1 MFKKYQLRFYNFR
14 LIIWMI
20 LASGIGVAVINSA
33 KDESYAIK
41 QCIGLVVCLV
51 MMFVLSLI
59 DYNWILKYY
68 WVIYAVNI
76 ILLLSVKLF
85 GKTVGGAKR
94 WIEIKSDS
102 ISIQPSEFAKVFLIL
117 FLAKILSMGRKQLNT
132 YKFLLI
138 VALLLMVPI
147 ALIVSQPDLS
157 TTVLLCMILFT
168 VLYCAGLSY
177 KIMGIALAILVPI
190 GAILFIDV
198 QQENPFF
205 FKYYQKNRIM
215 AFIDPENYD
224 ETSYQQN
231 YAEQAIGS
239 GQLNGKGLNN
249 DDASSIKNA
258 GYIAEA
264 QTDFIFAVVG
274 EELGFVG
281 GCVILL
287 LLALIILECVIAAI
301 RAKDFTGRLICCGM
315 ASFITFQT
323 FINIGVAT
331 RLLPNTGLPLPF
343 ISYGLSSLV
352 TLFGGMG
359 IVLNI
364 CLQRQSYDD

>member
-1 MFKKYQLRFYNFR
+1 MFKKYQLRYYNFR
-14 LIIWMI
+14 LIIWV
-20 LASGIGVAVINSA
+20 LVTSVIGVFVINSA
-33 KDESYAIK
+33 KDSSFALK
-41 QCIGLVVCLV
+41 QAVGIGLGLV
-51 MMFVLSLI
+51 IMIVFSLI

-68 WVIYAVNI
+68 WLIYAVNI
-76 ILLLSVKLF
+76 FLLVTVKLF
-85 GKTVGGAKR
+85 GKEVGGAKR
-94 WIEIKSDS
+94 WIEIRKDS
-102 ISIQPSEFAKVFLIL
+102 ISIQPSEFAKLFLIL
-117 FLAKILSMGRKQLNT
+117 FTAKVISMGKKQLNT
-132 YKFLLI
+132 AKFLVILA
-138 VALLLMVPI
+138 ALLAVP
-147 ALIVSQPDLS
+147 LGLVVSQPDLS
-157 TTVLLCMILFT
+157 TTVLLCMIL
-168 VLYCAGLSY
+168 VIVIYCAGLSY
-177 KIMGIALAILVPI
+177 KIIGIVLALLVPI
-190 GAILFIDV
+190 TAVLVIDV
-198 QQENPFF
+198 QQEDPFF
-205 FKYYQKNRIM
+205 FKDYQKNRIM

-224 ETSYQQN
+224 ETSYQQK

-287 LLALIILECVIAAI
+287 LLALIILECIIAAI
-301 RAKDFTGRLICCGM
+301 RAKDFTGRLISCGM
-315 ASFITFQT
+315 AAFIAFQT

-331 RLLPNTGLPLPF
+331 RVLPNTGLPLPF
-343 ISYGLSSLV
+343 LSYGLSSLV
-352 TLFGGMG
+352 TLFSGMG